1 MTELASKYEDFVL
14 HNAPQISGLESGLRS
29 LTYILPGRFQ
39 DADMASEAIFATVNL
54 VSLYHDTIL
63 SHAAL
68 RQQPE
73 TPSSKFN
80 RYTRYMLR
88 GGGAAGGASAG
99 PYRRIAY
106 TLTIVQMFEVLME
119 MAATK
124 LGGLKGKSRAVLS
137 IEIVKVLCRTAL
149 FRLSQ
154 NRMTMHATVP
164 ERDYDLATVEPPSAV
179 PESTTW
185 TGKRTGK
192 EHIQVDQITKQDKG
206 GYDHAVQYLLSKA
219 LTESA
224 KTPMDLLRAMSGR
237 RVLGEWMFI
246 LRPLIFVLARR
257 KLGGMSYKPWLISLA
272 MELYSLST
280 SLDLRTLS
288 FRPSLTMLERDEYKR
303 RFWLLLYYLLRNPFY
318 THWTRARMNAFVD
331 SAGRRPLISLFAG
344 ILRDYQ
350 PLWEKWHFYT
360 SGY

>member
-1 MTELASKYEDFVL
+1 MTGLASKYEDFVL

-54 VSLYHDTIL
+54 VSLHHDTIL

-73 TPSSKFN
+73 LPASKFN
-80 RYTRYMLR
+80 RYTRFMLR
-88 GGGAAGGASAG
+88 TGGAGGTSAG

-106 TLTIVQMFEVLME
+106 TLAIVQMFEVLTE

-124 LGGLKGKSRAVLS
+124 LGGQKGKSKAVLS
-137 IEIVKVLCRTAL
+137 IEIVKVLCRAAL
-149 FRLSQ
+149 FRLSR

-164 ERDYDLATVEPPSAV
+164 ERDYDPATVEPPSAV
-179 PESTTW
+179 SESMTW

-224 KTPMDLLRAMSGR
+224 KTPMDLLRSMTGP

-246 LRPLIFVLARR
+246 LRPLVFVLMRR
-257 KLGGMSYKPWLISLA
+257 RLGTMSYKPYLISLA

-280 SLDLRTLS
+280 SLDLSTLG
-288 FRPSLTMLERDEYKR
+288 FRPSLTLLERDEYKR

-318 THWTRARMNAFVD
+318 AHWTRARMNAFVD

>member
-1 MTELASKYEDFVL
+1 MAELVSKYENFVL

-39 DADMASEAIFATVNL
+39 DADMASEAIFASVNL

-63 SHAAL
+63 SQAAL

-73 TPSSKFN
+73 TPASKFN
-80 RYTRYMLR
+80 RYTRFMLR
-88 GGGAAGGASAG
+88 SGGAYKRVS
-99 PYRRIAY
+99 YI
-106 TLTIVQMFEVLME
+106 LTIVQMFEVLTE

-124 LGGLKGKSRAVLS
+124 VGGKKGKGRAVLS
-137 IEIVKVLCRTAL
+137 IEIIKVLCRAAL
-149 FRLSQ
+149 LRLSR

-164 ERDYDLATVEPPSAV
+164 ERDYDPATVEPPSPDAPSV
-179 PESTTW
+179 TW
-185 TGKRTGK
+185 KGKRTGK

-219 LTESA
+219 LTEAA
-224 KTPMDLLRAMSGR
+224 KTPMDLLRPLKNGR
-237 RVLGEWMFI
+237 MWAEWLFV
-246 LRPLIFVLARR
+246 LRPLVYVLTLR
-257 KLGGMSYKPWLISLA
+257 KLGPTSYKPYLISLA
-272 MELYSLST
+272 MELVSLFSSMDLST
-280 SLDLRTLS
+280 FG
-288 FRPSLTMLERDEYKR
+288 FRPDLTLLERDEYKR
-303 RFWLLLYYLLRNPFY
+303 RYWLLLYYLLRNPFY
-318 THWTRARMNAFVD
+318 TQWTKERMNAFING
-331 SAGRRPLISLFAG
+331 AGRRPLISLFAG